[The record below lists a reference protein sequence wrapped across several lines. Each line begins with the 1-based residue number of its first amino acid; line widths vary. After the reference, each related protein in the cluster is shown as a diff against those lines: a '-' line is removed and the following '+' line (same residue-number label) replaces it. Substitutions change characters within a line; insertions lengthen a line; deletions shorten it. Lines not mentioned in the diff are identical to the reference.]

1 MSELRKITLFVIIG
15 VVALSINAQTLYKS
29 HVHIGVRGGATMSSM
44 SFSPSVEQSMVNGV
58 TGGFT
63 FRYAEERHVGL
74 VAEFNIAQRGW
85 KESFDEGEPF
95 EYSRKLTYLQIP
107 VMTHI
112 FFGSQRFKGFINLGP
127 EVSYLIGNSV
137 NANFDYNNVET
148 VTDFP
153 TTNRM
158 TEQLSMDV
166 KNKFDYGITAGL
178 GMEYKLNRKHS
189 ISLEGRYYFG
199 LGNIFPSSKKDV
211 FDASRHSSIMITLGY
226 HYRIK

>member
-1 MSELRKITLFVIIG
+1 MFAVIEVG
-15 VVALSINAQTLYKS
+15 AMATSAQTLYKS
-29 HVHIGVRGGATMSSM
+29 HVHIGVKGGATMSSM
-44 SFSPSVEQSMVNGV
+44 SFSPSVEQSMTNGV
-58 TGGFT
+58 IGGFT

-74 VAEFNIAQRGW
+74 VAELNITQRGW
-85 KESFDEGEPF
+85 SEAFDEEETF
-95 EYSRKLTYLQIP
+95 EYKRKLTYLQLP

-112 FFGSQRFKGFINLGP
+112 FFGSQRFKGFVNLGP

-137 NANFDYNNVET
+137 NANFDYTNVAL
-148 VTDFP
+148 VPNFP
-153 TTNRM
+153 IVNRM
-158 TEQLSMDV
+158 TEQLSMEV
-166 KNKFDYGITAGL
+166 KNKFDYGITAGV

>member
-1 MSELRKITLFVIIG
+1 MGGLKKIILFAVTG
-15 VVALSINAQTLYKS
+15 VVAMATNAQTLYKS
-29 HVHIGVRGGATMSSM
+29 HVHIGVKGGATMSSM

-58 TGGFT
+58 IGGFS

-74 VAEFNIAQRGW
+74 IAELNITQRGW
-85 KESFDEGEPF
+85 CEAFEEGEPF

-107 VMTHI
+107 LMTHI
-112 FFGSQRFKGFINLGP
+112 FFGGQRFKGFINLGP

-137 NANFDYNNVET
+137 KANFDYTNVAS
-148 VTDFP
+148 VLNFP
-153 TTNRM
+153 TENRM
-158 TEQLSMDV
+158 TEQLSMEV

-178 GMEYKLNRKHS
+178 GMEYKLSRKHS